1 MTEMASFTT
10 KKHRAIVFADVL
22 TPDECKTL
30 IKYFDASSEKH
41 LVKSSSAQYMRV
53 IMISPEWAA
62 KIWSRIKHLLPREL
76 ERGYCNDHF
85 RFSKYEPGGEFK
97 IHRDGVNTDGTPG
110 HSVYTINIFLNDKFS
125 GGETDF
131 LEDIDDGMGLVARAE
146 PKHGRAAIFNREILH
161 RGNKVTVGQ
170 KFLLR
175 TDIMIP
181 D

>member
-1 MTEMASFTT
+1 MSSFKT
-10 KKHRAIVFADVL
+10 KKQKVILFTEIL
-22 TPDECKTL
+22 TLDECKSL
-30 IKYFDASSEKH
+30 MKFFEASSEKH
-41 LVKSSSAQYMRV
+41 LVKSSSAQYLRV

-76 ERGYCNDHF
+76 ERGHCNDHF

-97 IHRDGVNTDGTPG
+97 IHKDGVNTDGPPSA
-110 HSVYTINIFLNDKFS
+110 HSVYTINIFLNDKFT

-131 LEDIDDGMGLVARAE
+131 LEDIDDGMGLVARAA
-146 PKHGRAAIFNREILH
+146 PKPGRAAIFNREILH
-161 RGNKVTVGQ
+161 RGNKVTSGQ

-175 TDIMIP
+175 TDIMIL